1 MARRSPSRYPA
12 RWRSLAGGSWLG
24 SDRSAAA
31 GLVTGWPRQRRP
43 RRSGH
48 LARPRRAPAALRSRI
63 DAVVRVAGAGCER
76 RGGEQSESGSDAVDW
91 HRQGSTV
98 ACTTPTFRE
107 RWCHG
112 ARATLFVCACG
123 LALLWPGPANAELGP
138 LGRQDILVI
147 RMLVPPGSL
156 PTDPVAQT
164 VRDCYYGQVAKYTQ
178 TPRISAADL
187 ETRLTTD
194 PNLSELYRS
203 ASYGKTRL
211 TFTVLRNPNRADGW
225 WPAPHTLVD
234 YCFRLPDLFRGSGTM
249 VHDAVTEIYQT
260 AVYGRL
266 VDPTFRRIAVLVSKV
281 DTGGQ
286 GTRIPV
292 VYLFSIG
299 LGRSPETFTAAL
311 WNLQPNDT
319 RLVSV
324 LRHELGHELGLED
337 YYPLDDPCPPYPSAP
352 DPWWNRACV
361 APWDPMGYAEFG
373 TEFSG
378 YSRLQLGWLD
388 GGADW
393 GDVLTLPALLGAA
406 FTTRTWTL
414 DLAPLEGTTAEIGA
428 ATTREKPRLL
438 RIPVIPGR
446 EYDVECRRQVA
457 FDRAW
462 IHRSA

>member
-1 MARRSPSRYPA
+1 MHIAFIAMSGVRAANEELNRIGLTLPGFLERSKVIASLPSL
-12 RWRSLAGGSWLG
+12 SLLTLAGMTPDSFEVSYHEVADLRLLDELPPCDVAAIASFSAQIKDAYTL
-24 SDRSAAA
+24 SDRYRALGVRTVLGGLHVTARPDEAAQHA
-31 GLVTGWPRQRRP
+31 DAIVIGEGEIGWPELLEDLWRFSDRP
-43 RRSGH
+43 VS
-48 LARPRRAPAALRSRI
+48 LNL
-63 DAVVRVAGAGCER
+63 
-76 RGGEQSESGSDAVDW
+76 
-91 HRQGSTV
+91 
-98 ACTTPTFRE
+98 
-107 RWCHG
+107 
-112 ARATLFVCACG
+112 
-123 LALLWPGPANAELGP
+123 
-138 LGRQDILVI
+138 DI
-147 RMLVPPGSL
+147 
-156 PTDPVAQT
+156 
-164 VRDCYYGQVAKYTQ
+164 
-178 TPRISAADL
+178 
-187 ETRLTTD
+187 
-194 PNLSELYRS
+194 
-203 ASYGKTRL
+203 
-211 TFTVLRNPNRADGW
+211 
-225 WPAPHTLVD
+225 
-234 YCFRLPDLFRGSGTM
+234 
-249 VHDAVTEIYQT
+249 
-260 AVYGRL
+260 
-266 VDPTFRRIAVLVSKV
+266 RRIAVLVSKV